1 MAIRYFKNNDA
12 EIISKELYE
21 LSRPPQV
28 REVSD
33 VSAYMFGWV
42 ENDLNEAVLLFDDE
56 ATMPVHQ
63 QADVRPLIDVMSHI
77 PESEQTALAAYIT
90 SKIGDRI
97 GMASLIP
104 STVAELTEA
113 QMYEQGFYKVEE
125 EI

>member
-28 REVSD
+28 REASD

-42 ENDLNEAVLLFDDE
+42 ENDLNEVVLLFDDE
-56 ATMPVHQ
+56 ATMPIHQ
-63 QADVRPLIDVMSHI
+63 QADVQPLIDVMSHV
-77 PESEQTALAAYIT
+77 PEAEKTALAAYIT
-90 SKIGDRI
+90 SKISDRI
-97 GMASLIP
+97 DMVNLIP
-104 STVAELTEA
+104 STAVELTEA
-113 QMYEQGFYKVEE
+113 QMYEQGFYNVEE